1 MSKLS
6 SPTQLYVAFSV
17 KRWDDGELAD
27 EGGGRFPPN
36 LVTTVATNARTS
48 KGIHRTIFCLLSNF
62 AHQSFDVYVDHCTNR
77 SSQRAV
83 YMQYL
88 RFVLHVLYRRSL
100 SKLLAASV
108 TPTADSRR
116 CVYYSLLLY
125 CVALISPSI
134 KYLGSLFGDAQT
146 SQHAIRRK
154 RNFTRASF
162 RPVKAPALF
171 RAASCGPTL
180 QRRRFC
186 RVSQSHV
193 FRARAAVE
201 YAREAP
207 LLVPLGDTGGGVIS
221 HARKKTGKQNQE
233 SIEPHLLN
241 CRRFSS
247 IMYCVM

>member
-1 MSKLS
+1 M
-6 SPTQLYVAFSV
+6 P
-17 KRWDDGELAD
+17 E
-27 EGGGRFPPN
+27 PPKAYIVPFFVSCQI
-36 LVTTVATNARTS
+36 LHIKASTYTW
-48 KGIHRTIFCLLSNF
+48 TIAQTDRRNVPDTCSICD
-62 AHQSFDVYVDHCTNR
+62 SF
-77 SSQRAV
+77 
-83 YMQYL
+83 YMY
-88 RFVLHVLYRRSL
+88 VLYCRSL
-100 SKLLAASV
+100 TKLLAASV
-108 TPTADSRR
+108 TPTADSWR

-134 KYLGSLFGDAQT
+134 KYIGSLFRDAQT

-154 RNFTRASF
+154 RNFTRANF
-162 RPVKAPALF
+162 RPIKAPALF

-207 LLVPLGDTGGGVIS
+207 LLVPLGGTGGEVIS